1 MAYLSVWGFALS
13 VWGFAL
19 SERNKKFVK
28 WVNSLVNIVTVY
40 NLLSLHQLY
49 NFIKNMSQTASIT
62 RPLWKRILQFL
73 LRSFLWIFGFLI
85 FWIVLLKWMPILFT
99 PTMLLDS
106 LSAWATGKD
115 ARIYYEWKSYEAI
128 SDHVKVAVVAS
139 EDQRFPTHG
148 GLDFA
153 AIKQAMEENKLRSKK
168 RGASTI
174 SQQVAKNV
182 FLWQGGGYVRK
193 ALEVP
198 ITYLIE
204 FIWGKK
210 RILEVYLN
218 IAEMGPQTYGVQA
231 ASKRFYQKNAQQ
243 LTALEAARIA
253 AVLPNPKVYLIQN
266 PSPTVIYR
274 QNHTLYQMQLLGGI
288 SYLKD
293 L

>member
-1 MAYLSVWGFALS
+1 MNETATVSRPFWKKAL
-13 VWGFAL
+13 
-19 SERNKKFVK
+19 R
-28 WVNSLVNIVTVY
+28 
-40 NLLSLHQLY
+40 
-49 NFIKNMSQTASIT
+49 
-62 RPLWKRILQFL
+62 
-73 LRSFLWIFGFLI
+73 FLWRTFLWLFGSLLLFIIL
-85 FWIVLLKWMPILFT
+85 FKWIPVLFT
-99 PTMLLDS
+99 PTMFFDS
-106 LSAWATGKD
+106 MSAWFSGKD
-115 ARIYYEWKSYEAI
+115 TRIYYEWRSYDLI
-128 SDHVKVAVVAS
+128 SDNVKVAVVAS

-153 AIKQAMEENKLRSKK
+153 AIKQAMEENEMQGKK

-182 FLWQGGGYVRK
+182 FLWQGGGYFRK

-198 ITYLIE
+198 ITYMIE
-204 FIWGKK
+204 FVWGKE

-231 ASKRFYQKNAQQ
+231 ASKRFYNKSSQH
-243 LTALEAARIA
+243 LTPIESARIA
-253 AVLPNPKVYLIQN
+253 AVLPNPKVYLLQN
-266 PSPTVIYR
+266 PSPLVIYR